1 MGCFDDFIN
10 GIINNV
16 EFAYFRGMKQC
27 VFLVFCVIFSQS
39 LVAQATKKLPKKM
52 VGTYLGNQPAYL
64 VSQHNQSIPV
74 DSAALSIEVARNTVS
89 ICYKTPM
96 FCPVL
101 NGSVTAVKKI
111 GKGRNQTWNVQVRSV
126 NSLILEE
133 LIFNPKTKE
142 LIRTGIFPQPNTRLK
157 KSRKK

>member
-1 MGCFDDFIN
+1 MN
-10 GIINNV
+10 R
-16 EFAYFRGMKQC
+16 Y
-27 VFLVFCVIFSQS
+27 VFLVLCLIFSQS
-39 LVAQATKKLPKKM
+39 LVAQATKKLPKKIC
-52 VGTYLGNQPAYL
+52 GTYLGKQPAYQVL
-64 VSQHNQSIPV
+64 QHNQSIHV
-74 DSAALSIEVARNTVS
+74 DSATLSIEVSRNAVS
-89 ICYKTPM
+89 ICYKNPT

-101 NGSVTAVKKI
+101 NGSITSVQKMR
-111 GKGRNQTWNVQVRSV
+111 KGRNQTWNVQVTPV